1 MWDKLLDAIYEA
13 PMRSHRWGDV
23 LTATRQ
29 FLAEHQLNL
38 FVLNDRPQPD
48 WLSSAS
54 PLWFKQAGVEHQRYV
69 QHWNNADFAQC
80 CPLIYCID
88 GNELSAPPLLDKA
101 YELQTIKL
109 NSHRFIYLSLHNSDG
124 LTPATVLCFYAE
136 DNVVDEELAAS
147 IKLLHQ
153 HLHRALRLCWHW
165 QQHLYSQQIYINAL
179 EVLGSAVLLLDQQ
192 LHIVYGNRA
201 ANDILQ
207 QRDGLSVQNRQLT
220 VASASTRQALHL
232 VFTRALNTQH
242 SGMLGLVR
250 PSGKHPFQL
259 TVQALP
265 AHGEL
270 RHSMPSARLMLV
282 IVDPQAL
289 LETDIEEL
297 TMIHGLT
304 PAEAKVCVQLLAGN
318 NLKRCATTLDI
329 SYETVRSHIKSV
341 YRKLS
346 VHTQAELLN
355 ILRAGH

>member
-1 MWDKLLDAIYEA
+1 VWDKLLDAIYEA
-13 PMRSHRWGDV
+13 PLRSHRWSEVLV
-23 LTATRQ
+23 LTRQ
-29 FLAEHQLNL
+29 LLHDGELSLYCLSDRQL
-38 FVLNDRPQPD
+38 PD
-48 WLSSAS
+48 WFS
-54 PLWFKQAGVEHQRYV
+54 PAIPSWFKQACLEHQRYL
-69 QHWNNADFAQC
+69 QHWNNPDLAQC
-80 CPLIYCID
+80 CPLVFCID
-88 GNELSAPPLLDKA
+88 NNGMSAPTLTEKP
-101 YELQTIKL
+101 YELKTLKL
-109 NSHRFIYLSLHNSDG
+109 NPHRFIYLSIHGSDG
-124 LTPATVLCFYAE
+124 LTPPTVLCFYAE
-136 DNVVDEELAAS
+136 HDALNNELEAS
-147 IKLLHQ
+147 IKLIHQ

-192 LHIVYGNRA
+192 LQIVYSNRA
-201 ANDILQ
+201 ANDVLQ

-220 VASASTRQALHL
+220 VASASTRQALQL
-232 VFTRALNTQH
+232 VFTRALHTQH

-265 AHGEL
+265 AQGEL

-289 LETDIEEL
+289 LETDIDEL

-304 PAEAKVCVQLLAGN
+304 PAEARVCVKLLAGN